1 MAYISKKYDL
11 VWQLSI
17 ANNYQFTSKGVCVN
31 VATNRV
37 IKKTVVGY
45 TVGYNIKGRFRS
57 LKWLKFQLV
66 RINKLEQLPF

>member
-1 MAYISKKYDL
+1 MVYISKKYDL

-57 LKWLKFQLV
+57 LKSLRVQLV
-66 RINKLEQLPF
+66 KINKLEQVPF

>member
-1 MAYISKKYDL
+1 MAYISNKYDL
-11 VWQLSI
+11 VWQLSF

-57 LKWLKFQLV
+57 LKQLRSQLV
-66 RINKLEQLPF
+66 KICYDEHPPF